1 MGSSRHVLQGQVD
14 GAYPL
19 PVTVSPSPDLDHL
32 AEAGSSRA
40 PVAPVLR
47 EPPDWNATLRRCA
60 QSQRPALLV

>member
-1 MGSSRHVLQGQVD
+1 LQGQVD

-40 PVAPVLR
+40 PVAPDLQ

-60 QSQRPALLV
+60 QSQRLALLV

>member
-32 AEAGSSRA
+32 AEAFAASLADLTPVAERRGNYVDA
-40 PVAPVLR
+40 PVVAR
-47 EPPDWNATLRRCA
+47 TYISD
-60 QSQRPALLV
+60 